1 MSAQRGSNE
10 TWTVLKMLE
19 WITGYFEKQGFDSPR
34 YEAEVLLEHA
44 LNMQRIMIYANF
56 DRPLQSSELDVIRP
70 MVKRRGKYEPMAYI
84 TGSRGFWTI
93 DLKTDARALIPR
105 PDTEALVEAALE
117 KLDARAKERAD
128 HRVRV
133 IDIGTG
139 SGAIALAIAHDREQA
154 EVAAVDISA
163 PALSLARENAEALDL
178 SERVTFFEADLF
190 AGLPAEWVESLD
202 IVVSNPPYVSR
213 DEEEIMGK
221 GVKAF
226 EPEGALFAED
236 DGLAIIKRLVPEA
249 YSALAPGGW
258 LLCEIGFAQGS
269 VVKEIFSNQGFV
281 EVSVRKDLG
290 RKDRVVL
297 GQKPATA

>member
-44 LNMQRIMIYANF
+44 LKMQRIMIYANF
-56 DRPLQSSELDVIRP
+56 DRPLQPSELDAIRP

-84 TGSRGFWTI
+84 TGSRGFWSI

-105 PDTEALVEAALE
+105 PDTETLVEAAIE
-117 KLDARAKERAD
+117 KLDQRAKDGAGM
-128 HRVRV
+128 RV

-139 SGAIALAIAHDREQA
+139 TGAIALSIAHDREEA

-163 PALSLARENAEALDL
+163 PALSLARENADALSL

-190 AGLPAEWVESLD
+190 AGLPAEWLTGLD
-202 IVVSNPPYVSR
+202 VVVSNPPYVSR
-213 DEEEIMGK
+213 DEEELMGK

-249 YSALAPGGW
+249 YSALEPGGW

-269 VVKEIFSNQGFV
+269 VVKEIFSSQGFV
-281 EVSVRKDLG
+281 DVSVRKDLG

-297 GQKPATA
+297 GQKPAKA